1 MQTTTEAKEVTEE
14 TKDAVEAEGIN
25 TAPADQKE
33 PETGNYPLNRFVWF
47 PRS

>member
-33 PETGNYPLNRFVWF
+33 PETGNYPLNRFVLF
-47 PRS
+47 LRN